1 MSSPTEST
9 PDRDPYPWEVTTA
22 NQATAPASLTE
33 PTDVEDP
40 EADDKASPAEAE
52 VTEPATSKPPRR

>member
-9 PDRDPYPWEVTTA
+9 PDRDPYPWEVTSA

-33 PTDVEDP
+33 PTDVADP
-40 EADDKASPAEAE
+40 QADDEASAETE